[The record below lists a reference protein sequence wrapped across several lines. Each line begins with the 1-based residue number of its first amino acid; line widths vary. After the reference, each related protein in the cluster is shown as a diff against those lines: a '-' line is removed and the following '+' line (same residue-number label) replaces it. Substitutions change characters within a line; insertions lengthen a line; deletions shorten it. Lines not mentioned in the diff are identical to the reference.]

1 MILERLK
8 KLRLERGLSQPDI
21 ASRLGIPLTTYRS
34 YEQGKREPNNETIL
48 KISDVLNTSTDYL
61 LGNDVIKAADAN
73 SSLSHEEQR
82 FLSNFINLSA
92 DERKILMELMK
103 RIVD

>member
-1 MILERLK
+1 
-8 KLRLERGLSQPDI
+8 
-21 ASRLGIPLTTYRS
+21 
-34 YEQGKREPNNETIL
+34 
-48 KISDVLNTSTDYL
+48 VLNTSTDYL

-82 FLSNFINLSA
+82 FISNFINLSA